1 MDPIKL
7 YLFMLPVF
15 FAAIALEAVY
25 YRVALAK
32 PYGWKVTGSNLVVAL
47 GRLGTDAFTKA
58 IVAAVYVGAYQ
69 LRPFDIPM
77 DRWESWVALF
87 FAVELAY
94 YWLHR
99 FSHEIRWMWTQHSV
113 HHSARQITLS
123 VAYRLGWTQFLAGPW
138 LFLVPV
144 CWIGFDPRAVVLM
157 YAANLLYQFWLHT
170 EVVPKLG
177 PFERVF
183 NTPSHHRGDG
193 AEAGSLVI
201 ADRQV
206 SGRGRLGRAWHNPSG
221 VAIAMSVILNPL
233 PENISQISMLAALS
247 VVDTLEAFAVKG
259 VAIKWPNDIRISGK
273 KVGGILPEAIWE
285 GERLVGVVLGIG
297 LNVTTD
303 FEDSELA
310 TLATSIAHA
319 LGCPIDRADI
329 CRRLVDQIEF
339 WASKLGQLSFLRHGK
354 IGWRH

>member
-1 MDPIKL
+1 MDATKL
-7 YLFMLPVF
+7 YLLMMPVF
-15 FAAIALEAVY
+15 ILAIGVEALY
-25 YRVALAK
+25 YRFALHR
-32 PYGWKVTGSNLVVAL
+32 PYGWIITGSNLVVAI
-47 GRLGTDAFTKA
+47 GRLATDALTKA

-157 YAANLLYQFWLHT
+157 YAASLLYQFWLHT

-177 PFERVF
+177 PLEWVF
-183 NTPSHHRGDG
+183 NTPSHHRVHHAIEPEYLDRNYGGVLIIWDKLFGTFAPEGDNAPRTYG
-193 AEAGSLVI
+193 LVHQI
-201 ADRQV
+201 DT
-206 SGRGRLGRAWHNPSG
+206 
-221 VAIAMSVILNPL
+221 LNPVK
-233 PENISQISMLAALS
+233 I
-247 VVDTLEAFAVKG
+247 AFAEW
-259 VAIKWPNDIRISGK
+259 VA
-273 KVGGILPEAIWE
+273 
-285 GERLVGVVLGIG
+285 LVRDLRAARGWREVLGLLFG
-297 LNVTTD
+297 PPGWKADGTGQTTRAIRRSASIPD
-303 FEDSELA
+303 DSRA
-310 TLATSIAHA
+310 RRTLQPAVAMERDA
-319 LGCPIDRADI
+319 RG
-329 CRRLVDQIEF
+329 
-339 WASKLGQLSFLRHGK
+339 
-354 IGWRH
+354 

>member
-1 MDPIKL
+1 
-7 YLFMLPVF
+7 VE
-15 FAAIALEAVY
+15 ALY
-25 YRVALAK
+25 YRFALHR
-32 PYGWKVTGSNLVVAL
+32 PYGWIITGSNLVVAI
-47 GRLGTDAFTKA
+47 GRLATDALTKA

-157 YAANLLYQFWLHT
+157 YAASLLYQFWLHT

-177 PFERVF
+177 LLEWVF
-183 NTPSHHRGDG
+183 NTPSHHRVHHAIEPEYLDRNYGGVLIIWDKLFG
-193 AEAGSLVI
+193 TFAPERDNAPRTYGLVHQI
-201 ADRQV
+201 DT
-206 SGRGRLGRAWHNPSG
+206 
-221 VAIAMSVILNPL
+221 LNPVK
-233 PENISQISMLAALS
+233 I
-247 VVDTLEAFAVKG
+247 AFAEW
-259 VAIKWPNDIRISGK
+259 VA
-273 KVGGILPEAIWE
+273 
-285 GERLVGVVLGIG
+285 LVRDL
-297 LNVTTD
+297 
-303 FEDSELA
+303 
-310 TLATSIAHA
+310 
-319 LGCPIDRADI
+319 RA
-329 CRRLVDQIEF
+329 
-339 WASKLGQLSFLRHGK
+339 AG
-354 IGWRH
+354 GWREILGLLFGPPGWKADGTGRTTRAIRRAASIPDDSRARRTLQPAVAMERDARG

>member
-1 MDPIKL
+1 MDATKL
-7 YLFMLPVF
+7 YLLMMPVF
-15 FAAIALEAVY
+15 ILAIGVEALY
-25 YRVALAK
+25 YRFALHR
-32 PYGWKVTGSNLVVAL
+32 PYGWIITGSNLVVAI
-47 GRLGTDAFTKA
+47 GRLATDALTKA

-157 YAANLLYQFWLHT
+157 YAASLLYQFWLHT

-177 PFERVF
+177 LLEWVF
-183 NTPSHHRGDG
+183 NTPSHHRVHHAIEPEYLDRNYGGVLIIWDKLFGTFAPEGDNAPRTYG
-193 AEAGSLVI
+193 LVHQI
-201 ADRQV
+201 DT
-206 SGRGRLGRAWHNPSG
+206 
-221 VAIAMSVILNPL
+221 LNPVK
-233 PENISQISMLAALS
+233 I
-247 VVDTLEAFAVKG
+247 AFAEW
-259 VAIKWPNDIRISGK
+259 VA
-273 KVGGILPEAIWE
+273 
-285 GERLVGVVLGIG
+285 LVRDL
-297 LNVTTD
+297 
-303 FEDSELA
+303 
-310 TLATSIAHA
+310 
-319 LGCPIDRADI
+319 RAA
-329 CRRLVDQIEF
+329 R
-339 WASKLGQLSFLRHGK
+339 
-354 IGWRH
+354 GWREILGLLFGPPGWKADGTGRTTRAIRRAASIPDDSRARRTLQPAVAMERDARG